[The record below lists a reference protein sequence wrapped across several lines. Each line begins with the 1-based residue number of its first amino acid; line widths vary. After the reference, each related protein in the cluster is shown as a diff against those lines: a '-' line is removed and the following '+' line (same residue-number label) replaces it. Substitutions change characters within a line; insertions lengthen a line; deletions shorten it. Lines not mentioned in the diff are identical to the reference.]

1 LQVKN
6 KVTDLLQEFP
16 QSPASDDRI
25 VFDQTS
31 LSFDVSSKIPCP
43 ITLEDKD
50 NIVAQHKHSPRAP
63 NSSPQRLHRSTNSS
77 DTVDSLQIKSDEQIK
92 IRKGTSQNSR
102 FPRSLPDLFTETLT
116 PTAVPNNTPLL
127 ASSLTKVTLPK
138 QLEINSATSANQ
150 RWLRV
155 SSFNNLESAVE
166 LTQDEKNRIFLQYIH
181 STSTP
186 CNSRCE
192 SPMKIRN

>member
-1 LQVKN
+1 
-6 KVTDLLQEFP
+6 LLQEFP
-16 QSPASDDRI
+16 QSSAGDDHI
-25 VFDQTS
+25 ILDQTS
-31 LSFDVSSKIPCP
+31 LTFDADSKFPCP

-50 NIVAQHKHSPRAP
+50 IIISQHKHSPRAP
-63 NSSPQRLHRSTNSS
+63 NSSPQRLHRSAVN
-77 DTVDSLQIKSDEQIK
+77 VDSYQVKSDDETK

-102 FPRSLPDLFTETLT
+102 FPRSLPDLFTEASSVTQ
-116 PTAVPNNTPLL
+116 VPSNTPQFESPSKL
-127 ASSLTKVTLPK
+127 TLPQ

-155 SSFNNLESAVE
+155 SSFNSLESAIG
-166 LTQDEKNRIFLQYIH
+166 LTQEEKNVIFLQYVH

-192 SPMKIRN
+192 SPMKIHH

>member
-1 LQVKN
+1 MQVKN

-31 LSFDVSSKIPCP
+31 LSFSSSKIPCP

-50 NIVAQHKHSPRAP
+50 NIVAQHSHSPRAP
-63 NSSPQRLHRSTNSS
+63 NSSPQRLHRFANSS
-77 DTVDSLQIKSDEQIK
+77 NTVDRMQMESNEQIK

-102 FPRSLPDLFTETLT
+102 FPRSLPDLFTEAST

-127 ASSLTKVTLPK
+127 STSPTKVTLPI

-155 SSFNNLESAVE
+155 SSFNSLESALE
-166 LTQDEKNRIFLQYIH
+166 LTQDEKNRIFWQYVH

-192 SPMKIRN
+192 SPMKIQH